1 MLNKLAEFALTQR
14 LLTLLFTLMLIAA
27 GVQAWIQIP
36 IDAFPDVSTTQVKLI
51 LKAPGMTPE
60 EVEARIVA
68 PIETEM
74 LGIPK
79 QRLLRSVA
87 KYALT
92 DITIDFE
99 DGTDIYWAR
108 QQVAER
114 LAAAMGDLP
123 AGVSGGMAPITTPL
137 SEMFMFTVDGPLPLD
152 ERRAVLDWVIRPQ
165 LRTLAGVADVNA
177 LGGFVRSFEVAPD
190 NAAMSSRGVTL
201 AELMTSLESNLKND
215 GAGRLAEGDEVWVV
229 RIEGAVKSLDDLAA
243 IVVKKVG
250 GVPVRV
256 ADVAQVRLSS
266 LTRYGGVTQD
276 GKGEAVEGLV
286 LGLKGA
292 NAQQVVALVKKRLKE
307 IAPLLPKGVSVNAF
321 YDRSSLVERAV
332 GTVTRALMEATVLVL
347 ALLFLFLGNVR
358 AALTVAVV
366 LPLSALAAFWLMRR
380 FGLSANLMSLGG
392 LAIAIGL
399 LVDAAVVVVEN
410 IVTRLALHP
419 SPAVEGARPPKLHEV
434 YRAVREVSGPTTAG
448 VLIILIVFLPLL
460 SLEGLEG
467 KLFIPV
473 ALTIVFALGAALLL
487 SLTVVPALGALLIKE
502 GAHGE
507 PWLMRQLDRAY
518 RPLLDWALGHFRL
531 VMIGAVALLL
541 AAAAIYPFI
550 GKSFMPTLD
559 EGDLLVQLEKLPSI
573 SLEASLAIDIRV
585 QQALLAR
592 VPEVKGVVARA
603 GSDELGLDPMGLN
616 QTDSFLVLKPKE
628 TWRKPDKEWLME
640 EIRKVMAD
648 FPGVTFGFTQ
658 PIDMRVSEMLTG
670 SRGDLA
676 VKVFGTDLTT
686 LNLLA
691 GEIETLLKAI
701 PGAQDVFSVKNDG
714 VQYFRVEIDRLALG
728 RYGLTVDE
736 VSDFLKAHL
745 EGVKLGV
752 VQEGARRTPLVV
764 RAGEN
769 VRASPA
775 LFERLRIPTGDGLAI
790 PLNEVAHLIRADGGG
805 EPGKWRALCGHSKQC
820 RRTRSG
826 QLCRGRQAWRRRQG
840 QAAAGL
846 PRGLRRPVR
855 EPAARGDASGSGGAG
870 GVGAD
875 FSAAVRHLPQS
886 APGRADHGQRA
897 VRPGRRRHGAGR
909 HRRIS
914 VGAGFGRL
922 YRLAR
927 HCGVERRRAG
937 VLLQPV
943 ARRRTRR
950 HQRGARRLVAQA
962 ASGDDDRQHHRLRPA
977 AAAHRQRAGFGNP
990 ETAGHRGDGRPV
1002 HFHRAD
1008 PVGAAGA
1015 VSTFHIARK
1024 SMSLVQLTL
1033 VAPASLEETL
1043 AEYLLAHPEWGGAF
1057 TLLHAEGRGSREH
1070 TLTPQEQV
1078 RGRVTRTQ
1086 FQVVLEADAAGRLLA
1101 ELKRAFPKRDVAWWI
1116 TPVMDFGRLA

>member
-507 PWLMRQLDRAY
+507 PWLMRQLDRGY

-573 SLEASLAIDIRV
+573 SLEASLAIDTRV

-790 PLNEVAHLIRADGGG
+790 PLNEVAHLIRADGPVAVNRENGARYVVIQSNVAGRDLVSFVEDVKRGVAAKVKLPPGYRVVYGG
-805 EPGKWRALCGHSKQC
+805 QFENQQRAAMRLAVVVPVALGLIFLLLFA
-820 RRTRSG
+820 TFRS
-826 QLCRGRQAWRRRQG
+826 LRQAALIMANAPFALVGGVMALGVTGEYLSVPASVGFIALLGIAVLNGVVLVSYFNQLHNE
-840 QAAAGL
+840 GL
-846 PRGLRRPVR
+846 DATSVVR
-855 EPAARGDASGSGGAG
+855 EGSL
-870 GVGAD
+870 
-875 FSAAVRHLPQS
+875 R
-886 APGRADHGQRA
+886 
-897 VRPGRRRHGAGR
+897 
-909 HRRIS
+909 
-914 VGAGFGRL
+914 
-922 YRLAR
+922 
-927 HCGVERRRAG
+927 
-937 VLLQPV
+937 
-943 ARRRTRR
+943 
-950 HQRGARRLVAQA
+950 
-962 ASGDDDRQHHRLRPA
+962 RLRPVMMTA
-977 AAAHRQRAGFGNP
+977 SITAFGLLP
-990 ETAGHRGDGRPV
+990 LLTASGPGSEIQKPLAIVVMGGL
-1002 HFHRAD
+1002 FT
-1008 PVGAAGA
+1008 
-1015 VSTFHIARK
+1015 ST
-1024 SMSLVQLTL
+1024 VLTL
-1033 VAPASLEETL
+1033 LVLPVLYRRFIL
-1043 AEYLLAHPEWGGAF
+1043 
-1057 TLLHAEGRGSREH
+1057 REK
-1070 TLTPQEQV
+1070 
-1078 RGRVTRTQ
+1078 
-1086 FQVVLEADAAGRLLA
+1086 A
-1101 ELKRAFPKRDVAWWI
+1101 
-1116 TPVMDFGRLA
+1116 

>member
-507 PWLMRQLDRAY
+507 PWLMRQLDRGY
-518 RPLLDWALGHFRL
+518 RPLLDWALCHFRL

-573 SLEASLAIDIRV
+573 SLEASLAIDTRV

-790 PLNEVAHLIRADGGG
+790 PLNEVAHLIRADGPVAVNRENGARYVVIQSNVAGRDLVSFVEDVKRGVAAKVKLPPGYRVVYGG
-805 EPGKWRALCGHSKQC
+805 QFENQQRAAMRLAVVVPVALGLIFLLLFA
-820 RRTRSG
+820 TFRS
-826 QLCRGRQAWRRRQG
+826 LRQAALIMANAPFALVGGVMALGVTGEYLSVPASVGFIALLGIAVLNGVVLVSYFNQLHNE
-840 QAAAGL
+840 GL
-846 PRGLRRPVR
+846 DATSVVR
-855 EPAARGDASGSGGAG
+855 EGSL
-870 GVGAD
+870 
-875 FSAAVRHLPQS
+875 R
-886 APGRADHGQRA
+886 
-897 VRPGRRRHGAGR
+897 
-909 HRRIS
+909 
-914 VGAGFGRL
+914 
-922 YRLAR
+922 
-927 HCGVERRRAG
+927 
-937 VLLQPV
+937 
-943 ARRRTRR
+943 
-950 HQRGARRLVAQA
+950 
-962 ASGDDDRQHHRLRPA
+962 RLRPVMMTA
-977 AAAHRQRAGFGNP
+977 SITAFGLLP
-990 ETAGHRGDGRPV
+990 LLTASGPGSEIQKPLAIVVMGGL
-1002 HFHRAD
+1002 FT
-1008 PVGAAGA
+1008 
-1015 VSTFHIARK
+1015 ST
-1024 SMSLVQLTL
+1024 VLTL
-1033 VAPASLEETL
+1033 LVLPVLYRRFIL
-1043 AEYLLAHPEWGGAF
+1043 
-1057 TLLHAEGRGSREH
+1057 REK
-1070 TLTPQEQV
+1070 
-1078 RGRVTRTQ
+1078 
-1086 FQVVLEADAAGRLLA
+1086 A
-1101 ELKRAFPKRDVAWWI
+1101 
-1116 TPVMDFGRLA
+1116 